1 MKKPQPIRSSWRS
14 VIFIGLSV
22 LLVSM
27 YYLSNN
33 QRQQELPEVSR
44 IELHPSVIRS
54 LDAMLDQ
61 VSQQPDSPKAWGEL
75 GILLDLHQQQEAAL
89 FSYERAIQLDP
100 GDFRW
105 PYFSG
110 IVASTGEAQKALGYL
125 QQALQIR
132 RHPPLM
138 VRIGLLHLQR
148 GDLSA
153 ASEAFQE
160 AVTADDSLIQAHLGM
175 ARCSLATADLEAAH
189 RHLATAESKNPV
201 SGEVA
206 AARATYWQRMG
217 DEEKAQES
225 LEASRGRALKEGL
238 PDGVRQEAVL
248 AFGVGP
254 IWREER
260 SRRWIAAGDLGEA
273 LAIWQGAI
281 DESPQDADAHLQL
294 ARVAELSQDTLMARA
309 AYSQA
314 IRHDPQNAA
323 AHAGLGLLQ
332 MRSMELVP
340 AEASLRKALQF
351 DEDSHEIRANLGSL
365 LAATDRDE
373 EGVRLLE
380 SARDLRPDDA
390 DVRFNL
396 AMTHQKNRR
405 WQQSSAE
412 FEVLLRIDPQRARAR
427 FEYGVSLAELG
438 QLPEAIEQFQW
449 LCEKEPKRIASWT
462 NLVRAQVQMKQHGAA
477 IDALKKATEIHP
489 GDRRIAAELAWLLS
503 TCPDQRWRDGPRARQ
518 IAEKLITRRDFGY
531 PRALDILAA
540 SLAECGEFELAIEKM
555 EEAMQYMSV
564 PPHSEKDPALRDRMN
579 NRLSGY
585 RQQKPHRLEL

>member
-1 MKKPQPIRSSWRS
+1 MKNPQSTQFPWRS
-14 VIFIGLSV
+14 VILIGFTV
-22 LLVSM
+22 LLSM
-27 YYLSNN
+27 YYISNN

-54 LDAMLDQ
+54 LDASLDQ
-61 VSQQPDSPKAWGEL
+61 VSRQPDSPKAWGEL
-75 GILLDLHQQQEAAL
+75 GILLDLHKQQEAAL
-89 FSYERAIQLDP
+89 FSYDRAILLDS

-110 IVASTGEAQKALGYL
+110 IVASTGDAGKALEYL
-125 QQALQIR
+125 ELALQIR

-138 VRIGLLHLQR
+138 VRIGQLHLQR
-148 GDLSA
+148 GNIPA
-153 ASEAFQE
+153 ASQAFQE
-160 AVTADDSLIQAHLGM
+160 AITADDSLIQAHLGM
-175 ARCSLATADLEAAH
+175 ARCSLATSDMDTAH
-189 RHLATAESKNPV
+189 RHLGAAESKNPV

-206 AARATYWQRMG
+206 STRAIYWQRMG
-217 DEEKAQES
+217 DAQKAQVA
-225 LEASRGRALKEGL
+225 LEASRGRGLKEGL
-238 PDGVRQEAVL
+238 PDGVRQDAVMS
-248 AFGVGP
+248 FGVGP

-260 SRRWIAAGDLGEA
+260 SRRWIAAGNLGEA

-281 DESPQDADAHLQL
+281 DESPEDAEAHLQL
-294 ARVAELSQDTLMARA
+294 ARVAELAQDTLMARA

-314 IRHDPQNAA
+314 IRHDPRNAA

-332 MRSMELVP
+332 MRAMELVP

-351 DEDSHEIRANLGSL
+351 DDSSHEIRANLGSL

-380 SARDLRPDDA
+380 SARDLRPEDA

-412 FEVLLRIDPQRARAR
+412 FEVLLRIDPQRSRAR

-477 IDALKKATEIHP
+477 IDSLKKAAEIHP

-503 TCPDQRWRDGPRARQ
+503 TCPDERWRDGPRARK
-518 IAEKLITRRDFGY
+518 IAERLITKRDFGY
-531 PRALDILAA
+531 PRALDIFAA

-564 PPHSEKDPALRDRMN
+564 PPHSEKDPALKDRMD

-585 RQQKPHRLEL
+585 RQNKPYRLGL